1 VVIGNHPTCGAG
13 WNQCPTPSDGK
24 EAVDRKTLTL
34 AQEELAKA
42 ALAANPHTIVVLQ
55 ASFPFTI
62 TWSQEHVPAIV
73 EMTHNSQEQGNALAD
88 VLFGDVNPAGRL
100 TQTWV
105 RDEADLPPM
114 MDYNIRDGRT
124 YMYAKQKPLYAFGFG
139 LSYTSFAYAKLRIS
153 GMGPQGL
160 SPQATATVS
169 FEVRNTGTRAGD
181 EVAQMYVTHTGSAVE
196 RPLEELTGFTRL
208 HLNPGE
214 TRTITLPLPAQSLA
228 FWDAASHSFRVEKE
242 SVLVRIGG
250 SSDNLPLQTK
260 LQVTP

>member
-1 VVIGNHPTCGAG
+1 
-13 WNQCPTPSDGK
+13 
-24 EAVDRKTLTL
+24 
-34 AQEELAKA
+34 
-42 ALAANPHTIVVLQ
+42 
-55 ASFPFTI
+55 
-62 TWSQEHVPAIV
+62 
-73 EMTHNSQEQGNALAD
+73 
-88 VLFGDVNPAGRL
+88 
-100 TQTWV
+100 
-105 RDEADLPPM
+105 M